1 MPQKQGRIYTRSVM
15 NRERTVTIYDTT
27 LRDGAQTVGISFS
40 LQDKIRIAIEL
51 DRLNVDY
58 IEGGWPGSNPKDD
71 LFFQEIR
78 KEHISHAKIAAFGS
92 TRRPRM
98 SFAEDTLLQSLVN
111 SRADVLTIVAKTW
124 DFQVEKALGITLPEN
139 IELITDTVKYLK
151 DAGFAVFMDAEH
163 FFDGYRENSAYS
175 LECAARAREAGA
187 DMIVLC
193 DTNGGTLPHEVQ
205 EITSRVAAEITFPLG
220 VHFHN
225 DTGVALA
232 NSLAAVRAGAV
243 SVQGTV
249 NGYGERCGNCDIMT
263 VIPNLV
269 LKMGYNCESG
279 RMLSRLTET
288 SRCISEIANLAHNE
302 RAPYVGAN
310 AFAHKGGI
318 HVSAIRKDTRTYEHC
333 NPEAVG
339 NQRKILVSELS
350 GKSNIEFKLHEMGI
364 ADEHSVKLS
373 RDVLQKIKKLEDQ
386 GYQFEAAEGSFELI
400 IREATGEYRPFF
412 NLKGFRVMTEMK
424 ESGALECEA
433 TIKVEV
439 DGRVEHTASNGD
451 GPVEALDNALRKA
464 LEKFYPEITHMHLSD
479 YKVRV
484 LNEEAGT
491 GSTVRVLID
500 QSREGKHWGTV
511 GVSPNIIEASW
522 QALVDGIEYMLFK
535 FRSQSGN

>member
-1 MPQKQGRIYTRSVM
+1 MKKDRLIS
-15 NRERTVTIYDTT
+15 IYDTT

-40 LQDKIRIAIEL
+40 SQDKIRIALEL
-51 DRLNVDY
+51 DRLHVDY
-58 IEGGWPGSNPKDD
+58 VEGGWPGSNPKDD

-78 KEHISHAKIAAFGS
+78 KENLVHAKIAAFGS
-92 TRRPRM
+92 TRRPKITA
-98 SFAEDTLLQSLVN
+98 AEDPLVQALVN
-111 SRADVLTIVAKTW
+111 SRADVLTLVAKTW
-124 DFQVEKALGITLPEN
+124 DFQVEKALGISLPEN
-139 IELITDTVKYLK
+139 IELIVDTVRYLK
-151 DAGFAVFMDAEH
+151 DKGFQVFLDAEH
-163 FFDGYRENSAYS
+163 FFDGFKENPAYS
-175 LECAARAREAGA
+175 IECATRACEAGA

-193 DTNGGTLPHEVQ
+193 DTNGGTLPHEVE
-205 EITSRVAAEITFPLG
+205 EITASVLKGIKTPVG

-225 DTGVALA
+225 DTGVAVA

-249 NGYGERCGNCDIMT
+249 NGYGERCGNCDITT
-263 VIPNLV
+263 VIPNLT
-269 LKMGYNCESG
+269 LKMGYECPSG
-279 RMLSRLTET
+279 KNLSRLTET
-288 SRCISEIANLAHNE
+288 SRYVSEIANLAHNE

-318 HVSAIRKDTRTYEHC
+318 HVSAIQKDTRTYEHC
-333 NPEAVG
+333 EPEKVG
-339 NQRKILVSELS
+339 NQRKVLVSELS

-364 ADEHSVKLS
+364 FDEDKVKLS
-373 RDVLQKIKKLEDQ
+373 RDVLKKIKKLEDQ

-424 ESGALECEA
+424 ETGILECEA

-439 DGRVEHTASNGD
+439 EGRIEHTASNGN

-464 LEKFYPEITHMHLSD
+464 LEKFYPEIAHMHLTD

-484 LNEEAGT
+484 LNEQEGT
-491 GSTVRVLID
+491 GSSVRVLIE
-500 QSREGKHWGTV
+500 QSREADTWGTV
-511 GVSPNIIEASW
+511 GVSSNIIEASW

-535 FRSQSGN
+535 FHDKTGSN